1 MSYNKTNNVIA
12 NCKLSTE
19 NRFYY
24 YRKIKGYKMNYK
36 KTKTAFANCQ
46 LPFANFF
53 NCQLLIVLCLLL
65 LASCKSKTQTAAIDP
80 DVYYTCSMDPQVV
93 ESKPGKC
100 PICHME
106 LTPVKKSTQQENNDE
121 LALSPEQMQLGN
133 ILVDTLKNEFIGSQM
148 ILTGTLNFDETKIN
162 DVSAR
167 VGGRIEKLYFKKE
180 GDYVSKGAPLY
191 EIYSEELNNA
201 KQEYLLALQKK
212 ETLGNSIINF
222 DDLIASAKNKLIL
235 WGLSEQQ
242 INSINKNTVAN
253 PQTTFYST
261 ASGYITQLNLQEG
274 DYVSEGSSI
283 VKLAGLSTLWAEAQ
297 VYATQMAQLNN
308 AKNVIVEIP
317 DFPGKKI
324 PGKISFQNPE
334 INPASRI
341 NLIRIN
347 IPNENLQLKPGMSA
361 YITVKTGGVNSLFLP
376 SDAVLRNGKM
386 AMVWLQ
392 TSQNKFKSVL
402 VETGMETGNMVEIK
416 SGISRDDVVVISGA
430 YLLQSEYTFRKGA
443 NPMAGMDMGGM
454 KM

>member
-1 MSYNKTNNVIA
+1 MNYDKINKTKVSKWTFSIVF
-12 NCKLSTE
+12 C
-19 NRFYY
+19 
-24 YRKIKGYKMNYK
+24 I
-36 KTKTAFANCQ
+36 
-46 LPFANFF
+46 
-53 NCQLLIVLCLLL
+53 LIII
-65 LASCKSKTQTAAIDP
+65 SCNSKTRTAAIDP

-106 LTPVKKSTQQENNDE
+106 LTPVKKSAQQENNDE

-133 ILVDTLKNEFIGSQM
+133 IRVDTIKNEFMGSQM
-148 ILTGTLNFDETKIN
+148 ILTGTLNFDETKMN

-212 ETLGNSIINF
+212 ETLGNSIINY
-222 DDLIASAKNKLIL
+222 DDLITSAKNKLIL

-253 PQTTFYST
+253 PRTTFYST
-261 ASGYITQLNLQEG
+261 ASGFITQLNLQEG
-274 DYVSEGSSI
+274 DYVSEGGSI

-297 VYATQMAQLNN
+297 IYTTQMAQLNN

-334 INPASRI
+334 INSASRI

-347 IPNENLQLKPGMSA
+347 IPNENLQMKPGMSA
-361 YITVKTGGVNSLFLP
+361 YITVKTGGVTALFLP
-376 SDAVLRNGKM
+376 SDAVLRDGKM
-386 AMVWLQ
+386 AMIWLQ
-392 TSQNKFKSVL
+392 ISQNKFKSVM
-402 VETGMETGNMVEIK
+402 VQTGMESGNMIEIK
-416 SGISRDDVVVISGA
+416 SGISKNDVVVTSGA